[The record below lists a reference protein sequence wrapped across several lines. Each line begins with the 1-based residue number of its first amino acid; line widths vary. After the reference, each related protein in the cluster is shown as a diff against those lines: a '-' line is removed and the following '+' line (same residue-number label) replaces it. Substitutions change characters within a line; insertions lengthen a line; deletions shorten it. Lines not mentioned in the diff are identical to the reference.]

1 MERKEMDIREAITSR
16 RSIRAFQSKPVPQ
29 DVIRDILDVSARAPS
44 AVNFQPWK
52 SYVVAGA
59 AKDALCQAVLAA
71 EEKGET
77 ELENPDYPLVFK
89 RDPYVSRRRKVGWD
103 MFGMVGIEKGDKP
116 RMRAQYL
123 RNFILFDAPVG
134 VFFTYDRDLGMGALL
149 DLGMFIQTV
158 MVAARGHGLHTCPQ
172 QCWLHF
178 HKIVAT
184 HLDIPSGESLAC
196 AIALGYADEDAV
208 INTLVTDREPVDAF
222 TRFVGF

>member
-1 MERKEMDIREAITSR
+1 MDIREAITSR
-16 RSIRAFQSKPVPQ
+16 RSMRAFRTTPVPL
-29 DVIRDILDVSARAPS
+29 DVIRDILDVSARSPS

-52 SYVVAGA
+52 TYVVAGD

-77 ELENPDYPLVFK
+77 ELEDPDFPLVF
-89 RDPYVSRRRKVGWD
+89 RREPYVGRRRKVGWD
-103 MFGMVGIEKGDKP
+103 MFGLVGIEKGDKP

-172 QCWLHF
+172 QCWLQF
-178 HKIVAT
+178 HKIVAK
-184 HLDIPSGESLAC
+184 HLDIPAGESLAC
-196 AIALGYADEDAV
+196 VIALGHADEDAV
-208 INTLVTDREPVDAF
+208 INSLVSEREPADAF
-222 TRFVGF
+222 SRFVGF

>member
-1 MERKEMDIREAITSR
+1 MDVREAITSR
-16 RSIRAFQSKPVPQ
+16 RSIRAFRTTPVPL
-29 DVIRDILDVSARAPS
+29 DVIRDILHVSARAPS

-52 SYVVAGA
+52 TYIVTGA

-77 ELENPDYPLVFK
+77 ELEDPDFPLVF
-89 RDPYVSRRRKVGWD
+89 RREPYVSRRRKVGWD
-103 MFGMVGIEKGDKP
+103 MFGLVGIAKGDKP

-123 RNFILFDAPVG
+123 RNFTLFDAPVG

-158 MVAARGHGLHTCPQ
+158 MVVARGHGLHTCPQ
-172 QCWLHF
+172 QCWLQF
-178 HKIVAT
+178 HKIVAD
-184 HLDIPSGESLAC
+184 HLDIADGESLAC

-208 INTLVTDREPVDAF
+208 INSLESEREPVDAF
-222 TRFVGF
+222 ARFAGF

>member
-1 MERKEMDIREAITSR
+1 MDIREAITSR

-184 HLDIPSGESLAC
+184 LLDIPSGESLAC